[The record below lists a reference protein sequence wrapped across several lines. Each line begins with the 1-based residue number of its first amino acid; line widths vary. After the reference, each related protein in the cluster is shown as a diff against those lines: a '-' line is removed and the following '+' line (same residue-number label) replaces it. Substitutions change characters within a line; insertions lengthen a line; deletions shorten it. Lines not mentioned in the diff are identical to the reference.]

1 MANRPR
7 NCIAVSLTTALLL
20 TPLAAQVFTVG
31 ERTAMQDVPSGFA
44 PTTVPLPDGH
54 LSERG
59 RRELERG
66 LVAEQGFAHRPL
78 PLGAGLTLVANGPMT
93 PEGEKY
99 KRLLFDKG
107 QSAAAGDR
115 VIVTAVEAKGNRLVI
130 DFNGGPFAKHR
141 FLSHVQINNGG
152 MVAPQE
158 QATGARVT
166 LIFPAGLPELSAP
179 DVKALL
185 EPVIDF
191 GVKTSEE
198 AYADTLPPP
207 LRDAIAAHEVLVGMD
222 RRMVIAALGQPESK
236 VRERGGVDGQAAQYE
251 EWIFGHQPQTVRFV
265 RFKGDRVS
273 QLEIAELGKPI
284 QIHTR
289 DEVNGFSAPP
299 QGKQIQLGDRAPGTG
314 DATAATA
321 PPAPT
326 LRRAGEPA
334 PPSGGSGKV
343 QMPTSA
349 APVGPIPPIPDRT
362 PPTPDPAPD
371 PGAASADSH

>member
-1 MANRPR
+1 MAIRPR
-7 NCIAVSLTTALLL
+7 KCAAVALSTLLL
-20 TPLAAQVFTVG
+20 VMPLTAQVFTVG
-31 ERTAMQDVPSGFA
+31 ERTAMQDVPTGFA
-44 PTTVPLPDGH
+44 PTSVPLPAGH

-59 RRELERG
+59 RRELERA

-78 PLGAGLTLVANGPMT
+78 PLGSGLTLVANGPMT
-93 PEGEKY
+93 PGGEKY
-99 KRLLFDKG
+99 KRLLFEKG

-115 VIVTAVEAKGNRLVI
+115 VIVTAVEAKGNRLVV

-166 LIFPAGLPELSAP
+166 LIFPEGLPEIAAP

-236 VRERGGVDGQAAQYE
+236 VRERGGADGQQAQYE
-251 EWIFGHQPQTVRFV
+251 EWIFGHQPETVRFV
-265 RFKGDRVS
+265 RFKGERVT
-273 QLEIAELGKPI
+273 QLEVAELGKPI
-284 QIHTR
+284 QIRTK
-289 DEVNGFSAPP
+289 DEVNGFTAPP
-299 QGKQIQLGDRAPGTG
+299 PEKRVQLGDRVPGTE
-314 DATAATA
+314 DPNVATAA
-321 PPAPT
+321 PAPT
-326 LRRAGEPA
+326 LRRAGEAA
-334 PPSGGSGKV
+334 PPSSSGKV
-343 QMPTSA
+343 QMPPSSLPA
-349 APVGPIPPIPDRT
+349 GPVPPLPDPT
-362 PPTPDPAPD
+362 PTTPDPVVAPVS
-371 PGAASADSH
+371 PH

>member
-1 MANRPR
+1 MCRRPLR
-7 NCIAVSLTTALLL
+7 RQRFRCPTAI
-20 TPLAAQVFTVG
+20 FT
-31 ERTAMQDVPSGFA
+31 
-44 PTTVPLPDGH
+44 
-54 LSERG
+54 ERG
-59 RRELERG
+59 RRELERS

-141 FLSHVQINNGG
+141 FLSHVQINNGS

-166 LIFPAGLPELSAP
+166 LIFPAGVPEISAP

-207 LRDAIAAHEVLVGMD
+207 LRDAIAAHEVLVGMN

-236 VRERGGVDGQAAQYE
+236 VRERGGADGQAAQYE
-251 EWIFGHQPQTVRFV
+251 EWIFGHQPETVRFV

-284 QIHTR
+284 QIHNR
-289 DEVNGFSAPP
+289 DEVNGFSAPSP
-299 QGKQIQLGDRAPGTG
+299 VKLVQLGDRTPGAE
-314 DATAATA
+314 DSNAATAAG
-321 PPAPT
+321 APT

-334 PPSGGSGKV
+334 PPSGGPGKV
-343 QMPTSA
+343 QMPASA
-349 APVGPIPPIPDRT
+349 APVGPIPPTPDRT
-362 PPTPDPAPD
+362 PPASDPVRDSGAP
-371 PGAASADSH
+371 SADSH

>member
-1 MANRPR
+1 MATRSWG
-7 NCIAVSLTTALLL
+7 CAAAALSAVLLVSIL
-20 TPLAAQVFTVG
+20 PPLLAQVFTVG
-31 ERTAMQDVPSGFA
+31 ERTAMQDVPTDFA
-44 PTTVPLPDGH
+44 ATTVPLPTGH

-59 RRELERG
+59 RRELERA

-78 PLGAGLTLVANGPMT
+78 PLGSGLTLVANGAMT

-107 QSAAAGDR
+107 QSAGAGDR

-166 LIFPAGLPELSAP
+166 LIFPEGLPEIAAP

-198 AYADTLPPP
+198 AYADTLPQP
-207 LRDAIAAHEVLVGMD
+207 LREAIAAHEVLVGMN

-236 VRERGGVDGQAAQYE
+236 VRERGGADGQQAQYE

-265 RFKGDRVS
+265 RFKGDRVT

-284 QIHTR
+284 QIHNK
-289 DEVNGFSAPP
+289 DEVNGFSAPAP
-299 QGKQIQLGDRAPGTG
+299 VRQVNLGDRAPGIE
-314 DATAATA
+314 DPNVATAA
-321 PPAPT
+321 PAPT
-326 LRRAGEPA
+326 LRRDGEAA
-334 PPSGGSGKV
+334 PTGGAGKV
-343 QMPTSA
+343 QMPA
-349 APVGPIPPIPDRT
+349 APAKIPPVPDAGA
-362 PPTPDPAPD
+362 PTLPD
-371 PGAASADSH
+371 PGASAGDTH